1 MSFKSTLYLQLYFF
15 FQVNSLTLYLQNQFV
30 RKHLQYIQKEFA
42 RNSTIIDVD
51 LKQLFTMT
59 KDIIIKFNHIK
70 FLFSHK

>member
-59 KDIIIKFNHIK
+59 KDNN
-70 FLFSHK
+70 